1 MIKINCENLIMG
13 RVATYVAKE
22 ALKGETIELYN
33 CSKIVILGEKS
44 VIVAHYKRLRN
55 LLMSPTKGPYIH
67 TSPLMI
73 MKRCIKRMVP
83 FKEERGKLALKR
95 IKCYNMAP
103 ESKENLVSLEK
114 AYFNGNSRFIT
125 LEELSKGL
133 R

>member
-44 VIVAHYKRLRN
+44 VIVA
-55 LLMSPTKGPYIH
+55 
-67 TSPLMI
+67 
-73 MKRCIKRMVP
+73 
-83 FKEERGKLALKR
+83 RGKLALKR